1 MINYLTLK
9 NADIGYKKTLISN
22 VSADLRLGDI
32 CLIIGNNGVGK
43 TTLVKSILGQ
53 IPLLNGD
60 IFLDGKNLNIL
71 NSESIAKKI
80 SVVFSKSEI
89 PSQYTVFDLVA
100 FGKFIHYPYYFK
112 LKKEDKVEIDQIISN
127 LQLEEFK
134 DTYLHQLSDGNLQK
148 AFIGRALAQ
157 NSPIVILDE
166 PTTHLDEENKIM
178 ILKLLRNLAE
188 NQNKLILF
196 SSHDWRLA
204 KEFSDKIWFVKNGTL
219 KNGIAEDVILENSE
233 LSAPQLFN
241 IHPNFVPPKI
251 SAPDLQKELLYSFLQ
266 KNLQTDLSNY
276 HFLFLN
282 KEWKITTGNKEI
294 FVDKFEDILN
304 ILTNI

>member
-1 MINYLTLK
+1 MSNYLTLK

-22 VSADLRLGDI
+22 VSAELGLGDI

-53 IPLLNGD
+53 IPLLKGD
-60 IFLDGKNLNIL
+60 IFLDGKNLKIL

-89 PSQYTVFDLVA
+89 PNQYTVFDLVA
-100 FGKFIHYPYYFK
+100 LGKFIHYPYYFK

-127 LQLEEFK
+127 LQLEEFR
-134 DTYLHQLSDGNLQK
+134 DSYLHQLSDGNLQK

-157 NSPIVILDE
+157 NTPIVILDE

-188 NQNKLILF
+188 NENKLILF

-282 KEWKITTGNKEI
+282 KEWKVTTENKEI

-304 ILTNI
+304 ILTNN

>member
-1 MINYLTLK
+1 MSYYLTLK
-9 NADIGYKKTLISN
+9 NADIGYKRTLISN
-22 VSADLRLGDI
+22 VSADLKLGDI

-53 IPLLNGD
+53 IPLLKGD
-60 IFLDGKNLNIL
+60 IFLDGKNLKSL

-89 PSQYTVFDLVA
+89 PAQYTVFDLVA

-112 LKKEDKVEIDQIISN
+112 LNQADKIEIDKIILN
-127 LQLEEFK
+127 LQLEEFR

-157 NSPIVILDE
+157 NSPMVILDE

-188 NQNKLILF
+188 KHNKLILF

-204 KEFSDKIWFVKNGTL
+204 KEFSDKIWFVKNGAL
-219 KNGIAEDVILENSE
+219 KNGIAEDVILENAE

-241 IHPNFVPPKI
+241 IHPDFVPPKI

-266 KNLQTDLSNY
+266 KNLQIDLSNY

-282 KEWKITTGNKEI
+282 KEWKITSKNKEI
-294 FVDKFEDILN
+294 SVDKFEDILN
-304 ILTNI
+304 VLTNI

>member
-1 MINYLTLK
+1 MFLNLK
-9 NADIGYKKTLISN
+9 NTTIGFQTHLIKEIETTL
-22 VSADLRLGDI
+22 DLGDV
-32 CLIIGNNGVGK
+32 CLLIGNNGAGK
-43 TTLVKSILGQ
+43 TTLIKSILGQ
-53 IPLLNGD
+53 IPLLSGD
-60 IFLDGKNLNIL
+60 IFLDGKNLKSL
-71 NSESIAKKI
+71 NSDSIAKKI

-89 PSQYTVFDLVA
+89 PNQYTVFDLVA

-112 LKKEDKVEIDQIISN
+112 LNKEDKIEIDQIISN
-127 LQLEEFK
+127 LQLEEFR

-178 ILKLLRNLAE
+178 ILKLLRNLAKKH
-188 NQNKLILF
+188 NKLILF

-204 KEFSDKIWFVKNGTL
+204 KEFSDKIWFVKNGAL

-233 LSAPQLFN
+233 LSAAQLFN

-251 SAPDLQKELLYSFLQ
+251 FAPDLQKELLYSFLQ
-266 KNLQTDLSNY
+266 KNLQIDLSNY
-276 HFLFLN
+276 HFLYIN
-282 KEWKITTGNKEI
+282 KEWKITTKNKEF